1 MPLLTQLLKYYSSSS
16 NRAELRKEGRRRN
29 PSGSRPLSA
38 INDAPFDPFDL
49 LGIEKGESGQ
59 VGNRYSSHFT
69 FISYVIILHYRKSLM
84 DIYSYP
90 PVIMAKRVRASIAS
104 ALRATHLYWT
114 VK

>member
-1 MPLLTQLLKYYSSSS
+1 MPYHTQSLKYYFSPA

-59 VGNRYSSHFT
+59 VGNRYPLHIT
-69 FISYVIILHYRKSLM
+69 LISYFM
-84 DIYSYP
+84 P
-90 PVIMAKRVRASIAS
+90 
-104 ALRATHLYWT
+104 
-114 VK
+114 